1 MKNKISLLAF
11 VNQPLPRRAIA
22 EYESVFAAAYGECRF
37 EQFTDSRE
45 LFSALAGAFG
55 DSETVV
61 LAAAE
66 RHYIEIKKLL
76 FDALRTKT
84 AFSDKIAEA
93 LEKADEDQCL
103 MPADAQI
110 LVTDDG
116 KYSGFIEKSG
126 SQTLVFLPLSDGRC
140 AKVAEELKLVFLPVE
155 KLPKAQTLPNR
166 MRTAPASRVLKKSA
180 IRKRSLRS

>member
-84 AFSDKIAEA
+84 ASSDRIAEV
-93 LEKADEDQCL
+93 LEKADEDIWQALRHRCRR
-103 MPADAQI
+103 PHI
-110 LVTDDG
+110 PG
-116 KYSGFIEKSG
+116 H
-126 SQTLVFLPLSDGRC
+126 LPRRLY
-140 AKVAEELKLVFLPVE
+140 EP
-155 KLPKAQTLPNR
+155 Q
-166 MRTAPASRVLKKSA
+166 
-180 IRKRSLRS
+180 RKRCRR

>member
-1 MKNKISLLAF
+1 M
-11 VNQPLPRRAIA
+11 
-22 EYESVFAAAYGECRF
+22 
-37 EQFTDSRE
+37 
-45 LFSALAGAFG
+45 
-55 DSETVV
+55 V
-61 LAAAE
+61 LAASE

-84 AFSDKIAEA
+84 ASSDRIAEV